1 MTTLN
6 KNFQSQLMDSIQ
18 SEDFKRRLLWHG
30 IFLCTL
36 GFIVGFF
43 IPLYANPRAGLATHL
58 LGITEG
64 LFIAVIGLS
73 YPQLKLPYWVAIANF
88 WMLLVSAYV
97 GIFGEFL
104 GATFGLTRV
113 FIITAIGFK
122 ETIPWLETVVEVSIK
137 GISTLI
143 ILSCFIVLYG
153 LRKDSSL
160 LKE

>member
-18 SEDFKRRLLWHG
+18 SENFKRRLLWHG
-30 IFLCTL
+30 LFLCTL

-64 LFIAVIGLS
+64 LFIAVIGFC

-88 WMLLVSAYV
+88 WMLLFSAYI
-97 GIFGEFL
+97 GIVGEFL

-137 GISTLI
+137 GISSFI